1 MNTKKNVKANTTAKS
16 TGAEKKSETSRLV
29 SAVKNLKALLPDIT
43 DKRLAN
49 KVSKALTAKTST
61 ANSLEKLLDEVIKS
75 GMPKKAVVENE
86 VKTKKTIKKST
97 PKEEPKTE
105 TKAAKKPVAKKS
117 EEKATAKKPT
127 ATKKESPVKSV
138 KTTGDTKPPIAL
150 LFPDTLTKE
159 IDGEKVTLR
168 RAEDD
173 EFTTI
178 EDIATAT
185 EEGKLVVVACYWSAR
200 HLKQYDYAMQYGV
213 NKAPKNFPEDLDLA
227 QGVTISEMNKK
238 FFAMSIYTEAMY
250 TFYEEDLV
258 PVEDKDPYTGDKYSV
273 RVSNGMEFAVYV
285 AD

>member
-16 TGAEKKSETSRLV
+16 TGAEKKSETKALLTI
-29 SAVKNLKALLPDIT
+29 VKNLKTVPPEIKDSKLSARVT
-43 DKRLAN
+43 
-49 KVSKALTAKTST
+49 KALNSKTAT
-61 ANSLEKLLDEVIKS
+61 ADSLQKLLDEVIKS

-86 VKTKKTIKKST
+86 VKAKKIVKKTTTKA
-97 PKEEPKTE
+97 EPKTE
-105 TKAAKKPVAKKS
+105 TKVAKKPTAKKS
-117 EEKATAKKPT
+117 EEKAPVKKST

-150 LFPDTLTKE
+150 LFPETLEKE

-168 RAEDD
+168 RAGDD

-178 EDIATAT
+178 EDIASAT

-200 HLKQYDYAMQYGV
+200 HLKQYDYAIQYGV
-213 NKAPKNFPEDLDLA
+213 DIAPKNFPEDLDLA

-250 TFYEEDLV
+250 TFFEEDLA
-258 PVEDKDPYTGDKYSV
+258 PVEDKDPYTGEKYSV

>member
-29 SAVKNLKALLPDIT
+29 SAVKNLKAILPNIT

-86 VKTKKTIKKST
+86 VKAKKTIKKT
-97 PKEEPKTE
+97 VKEEPKTE
-105 TKAAKKPVAKKS
+105 TKATKKPVAKKT

-150 LFPDTLTKE
+150 LFPDSLTKE

-168 RAEDD
+168 KAEDD

-178 EDIATAT
+178 EEIATAT

-213 NKAPKNFPEDLDLA
+213 NKVPKTFPEDLDLA

-258 PVEDKDPYTGDKYSV
+258 PVEDKDPYTGAKYSV

>member
-1 MNTKKNVKANTTAKS
+1 MKTTKNVKANTTAKS
-16 TGAEKKSETSRLV
+16 TGAEKSETSRLV
-29 SAVKNLKALLPDIT
+29 SAVKNLKAVLPNIT

-105 TKAAKKPVAKKS
+105 TKVAKKPVAKKS

-138 KTTGDTKPPIAL
+138 KTTGDVKPPIAL

-168 RAEDD
+168 KAEDD
-173 EFTTI
+173 EFTTLA
-178 EDIATAT
+178 EIAEAT
-185 EEGKLVVVACYWSAR
+185 EEGKIIVMAGFWSAR
-200 HLKQYDYAMQYGV
+200 HIKEYDYTRTFMV
-213 NKAPKNFPEDLDLA
+213 SKAPKSFPDDLDLA

-238 FFAMSIYTEAMY
+238 FFAMSIYTEGMY
-250 TFYEEDLV
+250 VFYESELAPIEDV
-258 PVEDKDPYTGDKYSV
+258 NPYTGEKFSV